1 MARAIEGR
9 RERRAAVEQ
18 RRDRLALVRDAG
30 WGKVSGFS
38 VAAGVL
44 AAYGAFAIVAGIV
57 AAVLHAIGID
67 SEKISDN
74 DWRNLGTG
82 AAVVVAVVFLAAYL
96 FGGYVAGRMARRA
109 GVLHG
114 FLVFVFGVLV
124 LVAVAAIAH
133 AQDGTD
139 ALLDRLDSLGIPTS
153 GDEWAEIGSVAGIAA
168 LLAMLVGSLLGGS
181 RGERW
186 HQRLAA
192 RALDPGVGPEADLD
206 NSRRRLERKRR
217 RAERKGVLMP
227 SRTGTDDGD
236 DTDVSDDTDV
246 GDDTHGGDDTDV
258 GERRRR
264 RSFLDRFR
272 RRRARHSDQQD
283 GRADRDVDASG
294 DEPAADETQ
303 PGTGVTS
310 VERDRQDARNQ

>member
-1 MARAIEGR
+1 MARAIEDR
-9 RERRAAVEQ
+9 RERRAAVEHA
-18 RRDRLALVRDAG
+18 RDRLALVRDAG
-30 WGKVSGFS
+30 WGKISGFS

-74 DWRNLGTG
+74 DWHNLGTG

-192 RALDPGVGPEADLD
+192 RALDPGIGPEADLD
-206 NSRRRLERKRR
+206 KSQRRLERKRR
-217 RAERKGVLMP
+217 RAERNGVLTP
-227 SRTGTDDGD
+227 SRT
-236 DTDVSDDTDV
+236 DTD
-246 GDDTHGGDDTDV
+246 GGDDTNV

-272 RRRARHSDQQD
+272 RRRRARPYEQEQGST
-283 GRADRDVDASG
+283 GRDIDLSG
-294 DEPAADETQ
+294 DERAADETQ